1 MIVPTRNE
9 KDTIELLLARLG
21 PAVAPLN
28 AELVIVDDSDDGTPD
43 LLAEAAGTCPVP
55 VRLLHRPP
63 GSRKG
68 GLGGAVIAGARHARG
83 EWVLVMDADLQHP
96 PETAAV
102 LASTAMRHDCDI
114 VVGSRYAGDGSAADG
129 LGSHGR
135 VFVSSGAT
143 RLVKDLFPR
152 RLAMV
157 SDPLS
162 GLFAFRR
169 GSVDLDRLRPS
180 GFKVL
185 LEILVRNPVARV
197 AEVAYRFE
205 PRAAGDS
212 KASLRQGVTFLRH
225 VARLRAAR
233 LARQLRERPV
243 TKGERM
249 SQAARFVS
257 FGLVGATGI
266 VVNSAALWFFF
277 HTLGWNHLLGAALA
291 TQVSTTW
298 NFVLVDT

>member
-1 MIVPTRNE
+1 
-9 KDTIELLLARLG
+9 
-21 PAVAPLN
+21 
-28 AELVIVDDSDDGTPD
+28 
-43 LLAEAAGTCPVP
+43 
-55 VRLLHRPP
+55 
-63 GSRKG
+63 
-68 GLGGAVIAGARHARG
+68 
-83 EWVLVMDADLQHP
+83 MDADLQHP

-114 VVGSRYAGDGSAADG
+114 VVGTRYAGDRSTADG
-129 LGSHGR
+129 LGSAGR

-169 GSVDLDRLRPS
+169 ASVKLDRLRPA

-212 KASLRQGVTFLRH
+212 KASPREGATFLRH

-233 LARQLRERPV
+233 LARQLR
-243 TKGERM
+243 
-249 SQAARFVS
+249 
-257 FGLVGATGI
+257 
-266 VVNSAALWFFF
+266 
-277 HTLGWNHLLGAALA
+277 
-291 TQVSTTW
+291 
-298 NFVLVDT
+298 